1 MLNQFVACD
10 LETTGLDP
18 YTDKIVEIGMVKAEN
33 GEIKDKFHALINP
46 GRTLPVRIKR
56 LTGLNDADLAA
67 CPPLIEVLPDAL
79 KFIGDTPLVGHNIG
93 FDLRFL
99 SAASGRALSNETY
112 DTLELARLVLPG
124 ASGYRLDAL
133 CGLLGIE
140 IPRHRALQDAE
151 AAAALFLLLS
161 ERLRSQDL
169 GVLVELNRLLAQARS
184 SLSPFLNSLVREGM
198 SRFSDQKI
206 KPHNLAVFA
215 ENDEA
220 EPRRASGGGAVP
232 ATPLDLV
239 RVQEFFSKAGPLSG
253 TISGY
258 ELRPQQ
264 AAMAAKIT
272 QSLNAQK
279 YLLLEAGTGV
289 GKSMAYLLPLILWC
303 AATGQRAV
311 VSTHTINLQ
320 EQLWGKD
327 VPLLARS
334 AGVPFKAALVKGRSN
349 YLCLRRWFA
358 ATGGEHFPEEAA
370 FLARVFSWL
379 SATKTGEKSELSL
392 TPTDFDYWHTICGD
406 SDSCL
411 GGVCRYQKHCFI
423 NRARRKAEEA
433 DLIIVNHSLLFTDV
447 RSENRVLPS
456 YGPLVIDEAHHLED
470 AATSHLG
477 RQVAQGALN
486 TFFAAL
492 GKILARLKEKAPP
505 SDGKKWYAAINEVQ
519 EMRLEAAEA
528 SRHYFFLLGE
538 FVRNYQSGNDRDY
551 GRVTL
556 RLPRNGE
563 DWQDVVDRSALLS
576 GEIKNLA
583 GEAEKVAE
591 MMELWAISDE
601 GWVGRTR
608 DLTQTIQS
616 GLALAG
622 DLEFIMN
629 GSGDNFVYWVETD
642 INAEGSAG
650 HTTLLAAP
658 IDVGSLLYE
667 NFFKNKVPVILTS
680 ATLSVGDS
688 FQHYKERTGLHC
700 LPDGQ
705 LLETRLES
713 PFAYEKQALLCI
725 NRELPAPGMA
735 APADYLDRLAQVIHR
750 LISANKGRSLILF
763 TSHRTLREVYRRL
776 KPGLEEE
783 DICILG
789 HGIDGGRSRILEEFK
804 TTVRSVLLGSS
815 SFWEGV
821 DVPGEALTCVVIVKL
836 PFWSPSVPV
845 IEARLDDLAGK
856 NRDGFREF
864 SVPQAIIR
872 FKQGFGRLIR
882 TGTDRGAVV
891 ILDRRILEKRYG
903 RFFLSSLPLKS
914 HIRGDT
920 DMIAKKISEWMEN
933 RGEMGPVWTDPEFP
947 CKM

>member
-1 MLNQFVACD
+1 
-10 LETTGLDP
+10 
-18 YTDKIVEIGMVKAEN
+18 
-33 GEIKDKFHALINP
+33 
-46 GRTLPVRIKR
+46 
-56 LTGLNDADLAA
+56 
-67 CPPLIEVLPDAL
+67 
-79 KFIGDTPLVGHNIG
+79 
-93 FDLRFL
+93 
-99 SAASGRALSNETY
+99 
-112 DTLELARLVLPG
+112 
-124 ASGYRLDAL
+124 
-133 CGLLGIE
+133 
-140 IPRHRALQDAE
+140 
-151 AAAALFLLLS
+151 
-161 ERLRSQDL
+161 
-169 GVLVELNRLLAQARS
+169 
-184 SLSPFLNSLVREGM
+184 
-198 SRFSDQKI
+198 
-206 KPHNLAVFA
+206 
-215 ENDEA
+215 
-220 EPRRASGGGAVP
+220 
-232 ATPLDLV
+232 
-239 RVQEFFSKAGPLSG
+239 
-253 TISGY
+253 
-258 ELRPQQ
+258 
-264 AAMAAKIT
+264 
-272 QSLNAQK
+272 
-279 YLLLEAGTGV
+279 
-289 GKSMAYLLPLILWC
+289 
-303 AATGQRAV
+303 
-311 VSTHTINLQ
+311 
-320 EQLWGKD
+320 
-327 VPLLARS
+327 
-334 AGVPFKAALVKGRSN
+334 
-349 YLCLRRWFA
+349 
-358 ATGGEHFPEEAA
+358 
-370 FLARVFSWL
+370 
-379 SATKTGEKSELSL
+379 
-392 TPTDFDYWHTICGD
+392 
-406 SDSCL
+406 
-411 GGVCRYQKHCFI
+411 
-423 NRARRKAEEA
+423 
-433 DLIIVNHSLLFTDV
+433 
-447 RSENRVLPS
+447 
-456 YGPLVIDEAHHLED
+456 
-470 AATSHLG
+470 
-477 RQVAQGALN
+477 
-486 TFFAAL
+486 
-492 GKILARLKEKAPP
+492 
-505 SDGKKWYAAINEVQ
+505 
-519 EMRLEAAEA
+519 
-528 SRHYFFLLGE
+528 
-538 FVRNYQSGNDRDY
+538 
-551 GRVTL
+551 
-556 RLPRNGE
+556 
-563 DWQDVVDRSALLS
+563 
-576 GEIKNLA
+576 
-583 GEAEKVAE
+583 
-591 MMELWAISDE
+591 
-601 GWVGRTR
+601 
-608 DLTQTIQS
+608 
-616 GLALAG
+616 
-622 DLEFIMN
+622 
-629 GSGDNFVYWVETD
+629 VETD